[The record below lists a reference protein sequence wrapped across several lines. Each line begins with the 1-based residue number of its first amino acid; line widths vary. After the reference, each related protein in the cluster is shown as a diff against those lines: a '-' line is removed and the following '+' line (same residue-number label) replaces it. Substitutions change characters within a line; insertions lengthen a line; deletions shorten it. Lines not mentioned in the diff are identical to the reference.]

1 MNKQIYAAVIVAA
14 IVGAP
19 IAAFAQAPY
28 LPSYNGWAGMAPEAA
43 PANVPSSAPFDG
55 PRPSSRNNWP
65 GMSPQFAPANE
76 SSADP
81 VLEGPRPSGH

>member
-1 MNKQIYAAVIVAA
+1 MNKQICAAVIAAA

-19 IAAFAQAPY
+19 IAAFAQAPN
-28 LPSYNGWAGMAPEAA
+28 LPSYNGWSGVVPETA
-43 PANVPSSAPFDG
+43 PAYATSIAPSEG
-55 PRPSSRNNWP
+55 PRPSSLNNWP
-65 GMSPQFAPANE
+65 GMTPEFAPANE